1 MKKVQF
7 NAYYVKNNLYLSN
20 SAPNYGSNYTECPFS
35 THKLLHSAQL
45 CSAQLIS
52 TFNLTPGEQQPH
64 KSRLSLQAHVPWLQ
78 HLKATD
84 GQSCV

>member
-20 SAPNYGSNYTECPFS
+20 SAPNYGSNYTECLFS
-35 THKLLHSAQL
+35 THKLLH
-45 CSAQLIS
+45 SAQLIS

-78 HLKATD
+78 HLKAAD
-84 GQSCV
+84 GQFCV